1 MSGLSGNFVG
11 PVFVGSVL
19 IVAGWIGILIE
30 FVRPG
35 WVVPGVTGGVLLL
48 AGLSRMLPEHPR
60 VAIASSVPFLL
71 AALCLLAI
79 AWKARRNK
87 RAL

>member
-1 MSGLSGNFVG
+1 MTGLSGNFVG
-11 PVFVGSVL
+11 PALVDSVFV
-19 IVAGWIGILIE
+19 VAGWIGVLIE

-48 AGLSRMLPEHPR
+48 VGLSRMPPEHPR
-60 VAIASSVPFLL
+60 VAIAASIPFLL
-71 AALCLLAI
+71 AALCLLAL
-79 AWKARRNK
+79 AWKASRNK